1 MAENTTPAM
10 CSEAVY
16 EAARAAGLL
25 IVTTGEEVA
34 IQKFADAIQTAAY
47 AEGRKDE
54 REEQE
59 TFLRDLLWGEV
70 QVCCGN
76 YHAGYGGEY
85 MGQVEMV
92 PVCCGCPDVE
102 RSDGAQI
109 LAVLRARVPD
119 PTICQTCHADPIPGH
134 KFCPDCKD
142 EWPA

>member
-1 MAENTTPAM
+1 MSMDNILSMVETYAR
-10 CSEAVY
+10 CSDGHSPL
-16 EAARAAGLL
+16 AA
-25 IVTTGEEVA
+25 
-34 IQKFADAIQTAAY
+34 FTARETIRSALEDLQRNAY

-59 TFLRDLLWGEV
+59 TFLRDLLWGEA
-70 QVCCGN
+70 QQCCGN

-102 RSDGAQI
+102 RNDDAQI

-134 KFCPDCKD
+134 TFCPDCKD

>member
-1 MAENTTPAM
+1 VTDADIERLASEYIAEDWTPDRYYRDMNLIAF
-10 CSEAVY
+10 ATK
-16 EAARAAGLL
+16 LL
-25 IVTTGEEVA
+25 EH
-34 IQKFADAIQTAAY
+34 AY

-59 TFLRDLLWGEV
+59 TFLRDLLWGEA

-102 RSDGAQI
+102 RNDDAQI

-119 PTICQTCHADPIPGH
+119 PEICQTCHADPIPGH
-134 KFCPDCKD
+134 SFCPDCKD
-142 EWPA
+142 EWTA